1 MADGTRDNSSIGRSD
16 HPGSGGSAPRV
27 GFIGLGNM
35 GWPMAGHIAAAGMPL
50 RVHNRTRS
58 VAEAFVEHLGA
69 AGGGA
74 GVQICETPAEV
85 AAGSDAVLSIVSD
98 DAAAT
103 EVFAGPAGVAEGIA
117 PGAVAVEMSTISP
130 TCVRHLAG
138 VIEDR
143 GAHLVDAPA
152 GGSVSTAEAGVLLM
166 IAGGTDAAVEQARP
180 ALEPFSGRVAH
191 VGGQGAGAAMKL
203 ALNTLVHGLVNSI
216 AEGLVLAEE
225 AGIDR
230 LVAYDV
236 FASSPLGSPFF
247 QYRRDWYE
255 RPGTQPAIFRLDL
268 AIKDLRLALDLAAEV
283 GLDLP
288 QIASN
293 HRALQAASAAGFGD
307 YDVAGVAESLRGKQ
321 RDPD

>member
-1 MADGTRDNSSIGRSD
+1 MANDPSD
-16 HPGSGGSAPRV
+16 HSGAGGSDAGAPRV

-35 GWPMAGHIAAAGMPL
+35 GWPMAAHVAAAGMPL

-58 VAEAFVEHLGA
+58 KAEAFVEHVGA
-69 AGGGA
+69 AGSEA
-74 GVQICETPAEV
+74 DVQICETPAEV

-103 EVFAGPAGVAEGIA
+103 EVFAGPDGVAAGIA
-117 PGAVAVEMSTISP
+117 PGAVGVEMSTISP
-130 TCVRHLAG
+130 GCVRHLAG
-138 VIEDR
+138 VMESA
-143 GAHLVDAPA
+143 GAALVDAPA

-166 IAGGTDAAVEQARP
+166 IAGGDAAAVEQARP
-180 ALEPFSGRVAH
+180 ALEPFSARIAH
-191 VGGQGAGAAMKL
+191 VGGQGSGAAMKL
-203 ALNTLVHGLVNSI
+203 ALNTLVHGLVNSV
-216 AEGLVLAEE
+216 AEGLVLAEG

-255 RPGTQPAIFRLDL
+255 RPGEQAAIFRLDL
-268 AIKDLRLALDLAAEV
+268 AIKDLSLALDLAAEA

-293 HRALQAASAAGFGD
+293 HRALQAAATAGFGD
-307 YDVAGVAESLRGKQ
+307 YDVSGVAESLRGK
-321 RDPD
+321 RRNSDLP

>member
-1 MADGTRDNSSIGRSD
+1 MADNGSD
-16 HPGSGGSAPRV
+16 HSGAGGSDASAPRV
-27 GFIGLGNM
+27 GFVGLGNM
-35 GWPMAGHIAAAGMPL
+35 GWPMAAHVAAAGLPL

-58 VAEAFVEHLGA
+58 KAEAFVEHV
-69 AGGGA
+69 GGD
-74 GVQICETPAEV
+74 VRICETPAEA

-103 EVFAGPAGVAEGIA
+103 EVFTGPDGVAAGIA
-117 PGAVAVEMSTISP
+117 PGAVGVEMSTISP
-130 TCVRHLAG
+130 GCVRRLAG
-138 VIEDR
+138 VMESV
-143 GAHLVDAPA
+143 GASLVDAPA

-166 IAGGTDAAVEQARP
+166 IAGGGATAVEQARP
-180 ALEPFSGRVAH
+180 ALEPFSGRIAH
-191 VGGQGAGAAMKL
+191 VGGQGSGAAMKL
-203 ALNTLVHGLVNSI
+203 ALNTLVHGLVNSV
-216 AEGLVLAEE
+216 AEGLVLAEG

-230 LVAYDV
+230 QVAYDV
-236 FASSPLGSPFF
+236 FAASPLGSPFF

-293 HRALQAASAAGFGD
+293 HGALQAASAAGFGD
-307 YDVAGVAESLRGKQ
+307 YDVAGVAESLRGK
-321 RDPD
+321 RRSAD

>member
-1 MADGTRDNSSIGRSD
+1 MADGRSD
-16 HPGSGGSAPRV
+16 HSGAGRADPSGPRV

-35 GWPMAGHIAAAGMPL
+35 GWPMAAHVAAAGLPL
-50 RVHNRTRS
+50 RVHNRTRTK
-58 VAEAFVEHLGA
+58 AEAFVEHVRSA
-69 AGGGA
+69 SDEAD
-74 GVQICETPAEV
+74 VEICDTPAAV

-103 EVFAGPAGVAEGIA
+103 EVFAGPDGVAAGIA

-138 VIEDR
+138 VMESA
-143 GAHLVDAPA
+143 GAKLVDAPA

-166 IAGGTDAAVEQARP
+166 IAGGDGAAVDQARP
-180 ALEPFSGRVAH
+180 AMEPFSGRIAH
-191 VGGQGAGAAMKL
+191 VGGQGSGAAMKL

-216 AEGLVLAEE
+216 AEGLVLAEK

-230 LVAYDV
+230 LVAYDI

-268 AIKDLRLALDLAAEV
+268 AIKDLRLALDLAAESGV
-283 GLDLP
+283 DLP
-288 QIASN
+288 QIVSN
-293 HRALQAASAAGFGD
+293 HRSLQAASAAGFGD
-307 YDVAGVAESLRGKQ
+307 YDVAGVAESLRGNR
-321 RDPD
+321 RDPG

>member
-1 MADGTRDNSSIGRSD
+1 MADGGSD
-16 HPGSGGSAPRV
+16 HPGAGGSAPSAPRV

-35 GWPMAGHIAAAGMPL
+35 GWPMAAHVAAAGLPL

-58 VAEAFVEHLGA
+58 KAEAFVSHVA
-69 AGGGA
+69 ATSGRA
-74 GVQICETPAEV
+74 DVQICETPAEV
-85 AAGSDAVLSIVSD
+85 AAGSDALLSIVSD

-103 EVFAGPAGVAEGIA
+103 EVFTGPDGVAAGIA
-117 PGAVAVEMSTISP
+117 PGAVGVEMSTISP
-130 TCVRHLAG
+130 TCVRRLAG
-138 VIEDR
+138 VMESA
-143 GAHLVDAPA
+143 GAALVDAPA

-166 IAGGTDAAVEQARP
+166 IAGGDGAAVEQASP
-180 ALEPFSGRVAH
+180 ALEPFSGRIAH

-216 AEGLVLAEE
+216 AEGLVLAEG

-255 RPGTQPAIFRLDL
+255 RPGSQPAIFRLDL
-268 AIKDLRLALDLAAEV
+268 AVKDLRLALDLAAEV

-307 YDVAGVAESLRGKQ
+307 YDVAGVAESLRGNR
-321 RDPD
+321 RDPG

>member
-1 MADGTRDNSSIGRSD
+1 MADGRSD
-16 HPGSGGSAPRV
+16 HSDAEAGHSSAPRV

-35 GWPMAGHIAAAGMPL
+35 GWPMATHVAAAGLPL

-58 VAEAFVEHLGA
+58 KAEAFVEHVGD
-69 AGGGA
+69 AGGGCE
-74 GVQICETPAEV
+74 VQICETPAEV

-103 EVFAGPAGVAEGIA
+103 EVFAGPDGVAAGIA
-117 PGAVAVEMSTISP
+117 PGAVGVEMSTISP
-130 TCVRHLAG
+130 GCVRRLAD
-138 VIEDR
+138 VMESA
-143 GAHLVDAPA
+143 GAALVDAPA

-166 IAGGTDAAVEQARP
+166 IAGGDAAAVEQARP
-180 ALEPFSGRVAH
+180 ALEPFSGRIAH
-191 VGGQGAGAAMKL
+191 VGGQGSGAAMKL

-216 AEGLVLAEE
+216 AEGLVLAEG

-255 RPGTQPAIFRLDL
+255 RPGAQPAIFRLDL
-268 AIKDLRLALDLAAEV
+268 AIKDLRLALDLAADV

-293 HRALQAASAAGFGD
+293 HRSLQAASAAGFGD
-307 YDVAGVAESLRGKQ
+307 YDVAGVAESLRGKH
-321 RDPD
+321 RNPD